1 MCERLGIAAVALVCA
16 AGGAQ
21 ATEYYVAEKGVDSN
35 DGLTAD
41 TAFASIDK
49 AVSTAGNGTDV
60 IYVAP
65 GTYETT
71 TQWGPQLKAKL
82 IGTGASRGDVVIKAQ
97 GAYRTMR
104 TASTGWIENVTIIG
118 NTDVSKADKGAAI
131 EMSGGTV
138 TNCVITSG
146 AAYGNDSKY
155 SGGNIYMSAGLVV
168 DCEIKDGKGSKN
180 GGNICMTGGTVKA
193 CTISNGSSDGEGGSV
208 FMNGGTVSGCTI
220 LANGTTKGS
229 GGGIYL
235 NGSGCTVED
244 TLVDGKDGVMSWHGG
259 CIYMKNGTVRNTT
272 CQNGVC
278 NNSTNREG
286 GNLYMEN
293 GALEGVT
300 LLNGTCVEQGGN
312 LYMKNG
318 TVKGLVCRGGTAGSN
333 GGNIRATGDSTII
346 DAVIEDGTI
355 LSDGEPKGAN
365 VYMDGS
371 AKLIRT
377 KVTGGTIVKKDGT
390 TSGYDGGSVCT
401 YSSTAPIDNC
411 LVAQSAC
418 GGILFGAASTA
429 YNTTIVDNDKFGV
442 WCWGGGG
449 QTFQNCVVFGNYK
462 GDKATARDWAGDQ
475 PSVAERLLNC
485 AMAENT
491 LSKTKYATL
500 VSITAGDFV
509 DYANGDYCPAGESSA
524 LVDAGAADTRAEA
537 QVLDL
542 AGKARLSEGIDIGC
556 YEYQHSN
563 MTVAFTAPA
572 LDHAYVPA
580 TASFTATAENVPS
593 ELVFVVDFGDGTEQ
607 NFTDGAIT
615 HTYTTAGT
623 FTITVKAKSG
633 EEVSKP
639 MTREVRIVDKVQRVG
654 EGGHATIQEAIAAS
668 EAGCEIVVSAGAYE
682 VTEPIVLNKAVTMTG
697 DGAVV
702 IRNVATASASAKNC
716 RVLTV
721 GNGAVVKGFVIENG
735 QVYNDNGGC
744 VSIDTGTLEDCI
756 IRGGLATA
764 DGGNASG
771 AGVFISGAA
780 TLRRCTVT
788 GNTVNGTSSGSGD
801 ICGGAVFV
809 KNGAKPVMILNSLIA
824 DNRYITSGETAK
836 SGAAGV
842 MYGGSNEK
850 SLMEN
855 CTVAGNVVEG
865 SLSNPSAGC
874 YCTSWDAVFRNHV
887 FAANRETG
895 REGASAVYID
905 SHNTVTYC
913 ITDTAEAVNAN
924 CFTATAAEMFRNV
937 TGKNYQPK
945 AQGALWNKGTTP
957 SEKESTDL
965 LGKPRVMFDV
975 IDLGCYEAQHKL
987 SFTVTIR

>member
-1 MCERLGIAAVALVCA
+1 MCERLGIAAVALICA

-278 NNSTNREG
+278 TSASSRAG
-286 GNLYMEN
+286 GNIYMEN
-293 GALEGVT
+293 GKLEDVT
-300 LLNGTCVEQGGN
+300 LLNGTCSQEGGN
-312 LYMKNG
+312 LNIRG
-318 TVKGLVCRGGTAGSN
+318 GSATGLICRGGTSGSN
-333 GGNIRATGDSTII
+333 GGNIRATGTVTITG
-346 DAVIEDGTI
+346 AVIEDGTI
-355 LSDGEPKGAN
+355 KSDDLSSNAPKGAN
-365 VYMDGS
+365 IYIDGNV
-371 AKLIRT
+371 KLIRS
-377 KVTGGTIVKKDGT
+377 KLTGGTNLKNDGT
-390 TSGYDGGSVCT
+390 TPGYESGSICMWSGTVL
-401 YSSTAPIDNC
+401 IDTC
-411 LVAQSAC
+411 LVTGSNC
-418 GGILFGAASTA
+418 GGILSGTTGHV
-429 YNTTIVDNDKFGV
+429 YGTTIVNNNAYGY
-442 WCWGGGG
+442 WSWNAS
-449 QTFQNCVVFGNYK
+449 QTLQNCVIFGNTKDGKLKEY
-462 GDKATARDWAGDQ
+462 AGNQ
-475 PSVAERLLNC
+475 PSGDNGSCINC
-485 AMAENT
+485 AVSENS
-491 LSKTKYATL
+491 LSKDKYPTL
-500 VSITAGDFV
+500 TFVTEADFV
-509 DYANGDYCPAGESSA
+509 DYANGDYRPGETSK
-524 LVDAGAADTRAEA
+524 LVDAGATDTREGA

-563 MTVAFTAPA
+563 MTVSFTVPVLEPAFT
-572 LDHAYVPA
+572 PA
-580 TASFTATAENVPS
+580 TATFTATAVNAPGEVTYA
-593 ELVFVVDFGDGTEQ
+593 VDFGDGTVQ
-607 NFTDGAIT
+607 DFTTETISHVYTTRG
-615 HTYTTAGT
+615 TYT
-623 FTITVKAKSG
+623 ISVVAKSG
-633 EEVSKP
+633 EATSKP
-639 MTREVRIVDKVQRVG
+639 MTRTVKIVDKVLRVG
-654 EGGHATIQEAIAAS
+654 EGGFASIAAAVA
-668 EAGCEIVVSAGAYE
+668 EALDGCEIVVSAGAYE

-702 IRNVATASASAKNC
+702 IRNVSTASASAKVC

-744 VSIDTGTLEDCI
+744 VSIDTGTLEGCI

-809 KNGAKPVMILNSLIA
+809 KNGANPKITNTLVA
-824 DNRYITSGETAK
+824 DNVYISTDATRT
-836 SGAAGV
+836 GAAGV
-842 MYGGSNEK
+842 MYGGKNENA
-850 SLMEN
+850 LMEN
-855 CTVAGNVVEG
+855 CTVAGNLVQG
-865 SLSNPSAGC
+865 SLKQASAGA
-874 YCTSWDAVFRNHV
+874 YCTSWSAIFRNNV

-965 LGKPRVMFDV
+965 LGKPRVMFDI